1 MKRIFIEALALGM
14 IGTALV
20 AAVVVPLRVE
30 ASRRAARDRAASVV
44 ELTGVMAQGLWTD
57 EVVVGANVWRRD
69 FRHARPVLAVGKTT
83 RLRLASADVVHTFS
97 APELGIDPVEIY
109 PGKVVEL
116 LVTPRVPGVF
126 EYYCTTVCGKAHFA
140 MRGFFE
146 VTAAGV
152 AKQVSPARPGAAY
165 WLAAEPPAAAGIAS
179 RGQWLFRQQGCVT
192 CHGEEGAAGVPNPN
206 SMNAR
211 VPIISDLA
219 RRNFLFTSADAE
231 AFARLLTTH
240 PRLAD
245 VTEAPQVPLFP
256 VVKQQYLATLN
267 LVREGRRSSRL
278 DPAGPRPPLDM
289 PAWGARLPDH
299 DIEAILTYLL
309 TQGASG
315 GSAERPPPGPTNRK
329 GD

>member
-1 MKRIFIEALALGM
+1 MKKILLETLAIGM
-14 IGTALV
+14 IGIALV

-30 ASRRAARDRAASVV
+30 ASRRAARDRSSSVI
-44 ELTGVMAQGLWTD
+44 ELTGVMAQGVWTD
-57 EVVVGANVWRRD
+57 EIVAGGNAWRRD
-69 FRHARPVLAVGKTT
+69 FRHARPALAVGKTT
-83 RLRLASADVVHTFS
+83 LLRLTSADVVHTFS
-97 APELGIDPVEIY
+97 APELGVDRVEVY

-116 LVTPRVPGVF
+116 LVTPKRPGVF

-146 VTAAGV
+146 VTGAGL
-152 AKQVSPARPGAAY
+152 AKQASPARPGTAY
-165 WLAAEPPAAAGIAS
+165 WLASEPPAAAGTAA
-179 RGQWLFRQQGCVT
+179 RGRWLFNQQGCVT
-192 CHGEEGAAGVPNPN
+192 CHGEEGTAGVPNPN

-231 AFARLLTTH
+231 AFARLLTLH
-240 PRLAD
+240 PRLEG
-245 VTEAPQVPLFP
+245 VTEAPRVPLFP
-256 VVKQQYLATLN
+256 VVKRQYLATLS

-289 PAWGARLPDH
+289 PAWGARLRDE

-309 TQGASG
+309 THDASAA
-315 GSAERPPPGPTNRK
+315 SAERRVTGPTNHK

>member
-1 MKRIFIEALALGM
+1 MKRFSIEGLAIAM
-14 IGTALV
+14 IGAALV
-20 AAVVVPLRVE
+20 AAVVVPLRIE
-30 ASRRAARDRAASVV
+30 AFRRAARDRAASVV
-44 ELTGVMAQGLWTD
+44 ELTGVMAQGVWTD
-57 EVVVGANVWRRD
+57 EIVVGGNAWRGD

-83 RLRLASADVVHTFS
+83 RLRLTSADVVHTFS
-97 APELGIDPVEIY
+97 APELGIDPVEVY

-116 LVTPRVPGVF
+116 LVTPKMPGLF

-146 VTAAGV
+146 VMGAGL
-152 AKQVSPARPGAAY
+152 AKKAPPQPGAAY
-165 WLAAEPPAAAGIAS
+165 WLTAEPPAAAGTAA

-231 AFARLLTTH
+231 AFARLLTLH
-240 PRLAD
+240 PRLEG
-245 VTEAPQVPLFP
+245 VTEAPRVPLFP
-256 VVKQQYLATLN
+256 VVKRQYLATLS

-289 PAWGARLPDH
+289 PAWGARLADE
-299 DIEAILTYLL
+299 DLEAILTYLL
-309 TQGASG
+309 TQGASPA
-315 GSAERPPPGPTNRK
+315 SAERPATGPHILK